1 MALDGLSVFERGT
14 LPNWLKVRQQL
25 YAAEIADI
33 DAAVAEQFQRPEIDA
48 TIKPGMRVA
57 VGAGSRGIDRI
68 DQTVKATVDQVKLRG
83 GEPFV
88 FPAMG
93 SHGGATPEGQKNLLD
108 HYGINEATMGC
119 PIKATMDTV
128 SLGIVEDD
136 CPVYFDRIAYE
147 EADAVIP
154 VCRVKPH
161 TDFYGPIES
170 GLMKMIAI
178 GMGKQKGADTFHS
191 RGFPD
196 FHTLI
201 PAVGLSTLSHVN
213 IPFGVAIVENGYGHS
228 CIIEAVPA
236 KGMLERE
243 KELLK
248 LAREW
253 LGRLPGEKI
262 DVLLVDEIG
271 KNISGDGADPN
282 VINRD
287 VSGEIL
293 KNEIHPKPEIHRVI
307 FRDLTADT
315 EGNATGVGLGR
326 LRPAPARRQVRSA
339 FYLYERHYVEISGRR
354 PHADGGRQ
362 RPPGDLSRDRQR
374 PAHRSR
380 NRQDRP
386 HQEHQGCGRVLDQR
400 TAVAADAR
408 IGPRRSAHRPSP
420 THLRRTRHAGRLLG
434 SPQPA
439 PSALHMASS
448 RSPLPRGEGLGVRR
462 VRLPKNLLFPGDP
475 LGTPCRP

>member
-1 MALDGLSVFERGT
+1 MALEGLSVFERGT

-25 YAAEIADI
+25 YADEIVDV

-68 DQTVKATVDQVKLRG
+68 GETVKATVDQVKLRG

-119 PIKATMDTV
+119 PVKATMDTV
-128 SLGIVEDD
+128 TLGIVEDD

-147 EADAVIP
+147 EADAVSP

-191 RGFPD
+191 RGFPE

-213 IPFGVAIVENGYGHS
+213 IPFGIAIVENGYGHS
-228 CIIEAVPA
+228 SIIEAVPA
-236 KGMLERE
+236 RGMLERE

-315 EGNATGVGLGR
+315 EGNATGVGLGDFV
-326 LRPAPARRQVRSA
+326 LRQLADKLDPVSTYMNVITSKYPAGGHLPMVVDNDRQAIYLAIGSALRTEAETAKIARIRNTKD
-339 FYLYERHYVEISGRR
+339 VEEFWISEPLLPQMLASGRVEQLTE
-354 PHADGGRQ
+354 PKPFAFDKNGM
-362 RPPGDLSRDRQR
+362 
-374 PAHRSR
+374 
-380 NRQDRP
+380 
-386 HQEHQGCGRVLDQR
+386 
-400 TAVAADAR
+400 
-408 IGPRRSAHRPSP
+408 
-420 THLRRTRHAGRLLG
+420 LG
-434 SPQPA
+434 A
-439 PSALHMASS
+439 
-448 RSPLPRGEGLGVRR
+448 
-462 VRLPKNLLFPGDP
+462 F
-475 LGTPCRP
+475 

>member
-1 MALDGLSVFERGT
+1 MALEGLSVFERGT

-25 YAAEIADI
+25 YADEIADI
-33 DAAVAEQFQRPEIDA
+33 DVAVAEQFQRSQIGEA
-48 TIKPGMRVA
+48 IKPGMRVA

-68 DQTVKATVDQVKLRG
+68 DKTVKATVDQVKLRG
-83 GEPFV
+83 AEPFI

-108 HYGINEATMGC
+108 HYGINEAAMGC
-119 PIKATMDTV
+119 PIKASMDTV

-136 CPVYFDRIAYE
+136 VTVYFDRIAYE

-213 IPFGVAIVENGYGHS
+213 IPFGIAIVENGYGHS
-228 CIIEAVPA
+228 SIIEAVPA

-262 DVLLVDEIG
+262 DILLVDEIG

-315 EGNATGVGLGR
+315 EGNATGVGLGDFV
-326 LRPAPARRQVRSA
+326 LRQLADKFDPLSTYMNVITSKYPGGGRMPMVVDNDRQAIYLAIGSALRTEAETAKIARIRNTKDVEEFWISEPLLPQMLASGRVEQLTDPAPFA
-339 FYLYERHYVEISGRR
+339 F
-354 PHADGGRQ
+354 D
-362 RPPGDLSRDRQR
+362 
-374 PAHRSR
+374 
-380 NRQDRP
+380 
-386 HQEHQGCGRVLDQR
+386 EHGM
-400 TAVAADAR
+400 
-408 IGPRRSAHRPSP
+408 
-420 THLRRTRHAGRLLG
+420 LG
-434 SPQPA
+434 A
-439 PSALHMASS
+439 
-448 RSPLPRGEGLGVRR
+448 
-462 VRLPKNLLFPGDP
+462 F
-475 LGTPCRP
+475 